1 MDWNVWYDLAV
12 QELSE
17 LSHPAKEKLVEAEL
31 ARAAVPPEAEPLP
44 ASEEAA

>member
-12 QELSE
+12 QELSK
-17 LSHPAKEKLVEAEL
+17 LSHPAKEKLVEMER
-31 ARAAVPPEAEPLP
+31 ARSLVPPEAEPLP